1 MGDGQDTDSSNWALK
16 LEGDLKAGK
25 NGSETQRSHPRGVP
39 AQGLLKLFFVREREK
54 KKSPI
59 KIYSNLP
66 VEPVSSSKLGFLE
79 LSTKARPCVKR
90 LQSQG

>member
-1 MGDGQDTDSSNWALK
+1 MGDCQDTDSSFWALR

-25 NGSETQRSHPRGVP
+25 NGSKTPRSNRRRVS
-39 AQGLLKLFFVREREK
+39 AQGLLKVFFTRKK

-66 VEPVSSSKLGFLE
+66 VEPASRSKLGFLE
-79 LSTKARPCVKR
+79 LSSKARPCVKR